1 MFFQL
6 TAIIVRIFEM
16 NEVHKHLKYQ
26 RILKIK
32 FMKMKKIILFS
43 SVAMFALFAA
53 NSCGSSVPDSTTSK
67 TYDVTDFSSLN
78 LELIGEVIYEQAD
91 SLYVKASGSSVLIEA
106 LEVTQKNGELS
117 LELKNK
123 RSFSGDKKKLVIT
136 IGSPSLKEIDFKS
149 VGKLHIKNN
158 FKGDKLTITNE
169 GVGEIKIDDCHVN
182 SFKLISKSVGVIKVK
197 GSTNSASIDSEGVG
211 KIDCSQFKSKKTEV
225 VSTGTGA
232 IEVYASESVDISV
245 SGIGNVQYYGSP
257 KDIKTDVSQIGRAT
271 NMGN

>member
-1 MFFQL
+1 ML
-6 TAIIVRIFEM
+6 RIFEM
-16 NEVHKHLKYQ
+16 IEVHEHFKFQLV
-26 RILKIK
+26 LKIK
-32 FMKMKKIILFS
+32 FMKMKKMILFS
-43 SVAMFALFAA
+43 SVAMLALFTA
-53 NSCGSSVPDSTTSK
+53 NSCGISVPDSITSK
-67 TYDVTDFSSLN
+67 NYDVADFSSLN

-91 SLYVKASGSSVLIEA
+91 SFYVKASGSSVLIEA
-106 LEVTQKNGELS
+106 LKVTQKNGELS

-123 RSFSGDKKKLVIT
+123 RAFPGSKKELVIT

-149 VGKLHIKNN
+149 VGKLHLKNN
-158 FKGDKLTITNE
+158 FKGDKLKITNE

-182 SFKLISKSVGVIKVK
+182 SFDLISKSVGVIKVK
-197 GSTNSASIDSEGVG
+197 GSTNTASIHSEGIG

-257 KDIKTDVSQIGRAT
+257 KDIKTDVSQIGKVT

>member
-1 MFFQL
+1 M
-6 TAIIVRIFEM
+6 T
-16 NEVHKHLKYQ
+16 KY
-26 RILKIK
+26 
-32 FMKMKKIILFS
+32 ILFS
-43 SVAMFALFAA
+43 SVAIFTLFAV
-53 NSCGSSVPDSTTSK
+53 NSCGNSVPDSITSK
-67 TYDVTDFSSLN
+67 TYELEDFSTLN
-78 LELIGEVIYEQAD
+78 LELVGEVVYEQAD
-91 SLYVKASGSSVLIEA
+91 SLYMKASGSSVLIEA
-106 LEVTQKNGELS
+106 LNVTQKNGELS
-117 LELKNK
+117 VESKNK
-123 RSFSGDKKKLVIT
+123 RSFSGAKKELIIT

-169 GVGEIKIDDCHVN
+169 GVGEIKVDDAHVN
-182 SFKLISKSVGVIKVK
+182 NFKLISRSVGVIKVK
-197 GSTNSASIDSEGVG
+197 GSTNVASIHSEGIG

-257 KDIKTDVSQIGRAT
+257 KDIKTDISQIGKVT